1 MQAPYTVPLA
11 AHLLLRESEAD
22 VDVHE
27 ERLLARVRE
36 AQVDA
41 VGRHPVDLALPSLQ
55 RPPGRGVCGAGP
67 LGSREPGQWQ
77 AAAAHE
83 NSTTLFLYV

>member
-1 MQAPYTVPLA
+1 MREGYGGLPAPYIVPLA
-11 AHLLLRESEAD
+11 AHLLLREPETD

-41 VGRHPVDLALPSLQ
+41 VGRHPVDLALPALQ
-55 RPPGRGVCGAGP
+55 RPPGRGVCGAGAW
-67 LGSREPGQWQ
+67 GSRE
-77 AAAAHE
+77 
-83 NSTTLFLYV
+83 LFK